1 MTNQTNSLKKDTI
14 NWINPY
20 NLPTIAFKK
29 DFKKMK
35 IISQHFSKNKLFVMK
50 AYQIIS
56 ISFINDFKKMKKNFN
71 NFNKMISPLK
81 TQAKTLKNM
90 YNLGQI
96 AYQIILIVFILD
108 SKKTNKNFN
117 NFSQKMKKKLKNSK
131 NTFKLL

>member
-1 MTNQTNSLKKDTI
+1 MTNWTNSLKKDTI
-14 NWINPY
+14 NWRNPY
-20 NLPTIAFKK
+20 NLPPIPFKK

-35 IISQHFSKNKLFVMK
+35 IISQLFSKNKLFVMK

-56 ISFINDFKKMKKNFN
+56 ISFINDFKKMKKIFN
-71 NFNKMISPLK
+71 NFNKRIYTLK
-81 TQAKTLKNM
+81 KKAKTSKNM

-96 AYQIILIVFILD
+96 AYQIISIVFILD
-108 SKKTNKNFN
+108 SKKTKKNFN